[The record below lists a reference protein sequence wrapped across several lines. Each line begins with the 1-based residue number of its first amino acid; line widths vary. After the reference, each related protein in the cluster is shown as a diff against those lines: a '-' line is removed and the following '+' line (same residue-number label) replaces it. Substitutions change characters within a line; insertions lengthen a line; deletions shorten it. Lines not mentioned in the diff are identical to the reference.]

1 MLNMMK
7 KRKKNA
13 NSNNN
18 HGSTKESRGRKKRKV
33 ETQEWVYILET
44 VVEADKKGKPTD
56 LYNKLMEVLG
66 LDPKSWPIDLPTNE

>member
-56 LYNKLMEVLG
+56 LYNKLMEVLVPG
-66 LDPKSWPIDLPTNE
+66 